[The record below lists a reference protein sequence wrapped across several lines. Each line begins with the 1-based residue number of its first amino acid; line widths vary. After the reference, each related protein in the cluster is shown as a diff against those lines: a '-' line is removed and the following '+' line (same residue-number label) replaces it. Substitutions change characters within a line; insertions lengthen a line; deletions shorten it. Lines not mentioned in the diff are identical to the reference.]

1 MRITQQ
7 NLTLKS
13 TYDHQQESV
22 RKQEVLPTLAK
33 PDQQD
38 VKVEVRLQSRDAL
51 GVSLSRRDLQKAAE
65 QNRLQNKPAI
75 SLPTNKTVAAKEQT
89 KEPITGVT
97 ESEKQRMTRLT
108 KIYP

>member
-38 VKVEVRLQSRDAL
+38 VKV
-51 GVSLSRRDLQKAAE
+51 
-65 QNRLQNKPAI
+65 
-75 SLPTNKTVAAKEQT
+75 
-89 KEPITGVT
+89 
-97 ESEKQRMTRLT
+97 
-108 KIYP
+108 

>member
-51 GVSLSRRDLQKAAE
+51 GVSLSRRDLQK
-65 QNRLQNKPAI
+65 QRSRTGCKINLQYLFRPIRPSRRKNRRKN
-75 SLPTNKTVAAKEQT
+75 
-89 KEPITGVT
+89 
-97 ESEKQRMTRLT
+97 R
-108 KIYP
+108 